1 MTHEEV
7 KQFFER
13 LVQSKVKCQLT
24 PGILMEVEDVDL
36 QLDEE
41 KRLHVLITVGDEEWN
56 DSFEMIFPAEASE
69 NPPVAPKGR
78 GKRSGK

>member
-13 LVQSKVKCQLT
+13 LVKSKVQCQLT

-56 DSFEMIFPAEASE
+56 DNFELIFPAEAGDSK
-69 NPPVAPKGR
+69 PSAPKGR
-78 GKRSGK
+78 GGRGGK